1 MELIDKVIIISGA
14 GNEMGRELAREL
26 VERGNQVA
34 AVDSDRTSLD
44 MIRSGEDF
52 RKDNISLHRTDF
64 NDKGKIELLLREITE
79 YHGRIDIL
87 INSAGFISSSAS
99 RAVGYTR
106 FGPMENMTE
115 ACLPYLKAR
124 KEARICHMADL
135 GGFLPFLEGGTTGTL
150 KEETEKLRRN
160 LARTAVGVSL
170 VIAGG
175 TEPSRAAGMI
185 LRGIEGGRR
194 KIFIGREAW
203 MMNFL
208 TVLSPSAAARKFNRR
223 DAG

>member
-1 MELIDKVIIISGA
+1 MELIDKVVIISGA

-26 VERGNQVA
+26 IERGNQVA
-34 AVDSDRTSLD
+34 AVDSDRTSLE
-44 MIRSGEDF
+44 MIRSEDDF

-64 NDKGKIELLLREITE
+64 RDRGKLRLLLREITE
-79 YHGRIDIL
+79 YHGRIDVL
-87 INSAGFISSSAS
+87 INSAGFISSPAS
-99 RAVGYTR
+99 RAMGYTG

-124 KEARICHMADL
+124 KEARICHIADM
-135 GGFLPFLEGGTTGTL
+135 GGFLPFLEGETTGTL

-170 VIAGG
+170 VIAGS
-175 TEPSRAAGMI
+175 TEQSRAAGII

-194 KIFIGREAW
+194 KILIGKEAW

-208 TVLSPSAAARKFNRR
+208 TALAPSVAARKLNRC
-223 DAG
+223 DT